1 MWNRSALVEVLC
13 CNFRSGVLLQRL
25 TDLRGAEKSHTRLKS
40 RHHSRN
46 VLQSHIYG
54 WPDSFVNC
62 LTHWLLGQIKRILNP
77 GRAEAAIGRNL
88 PDSSGCQPSK
98 EWKPSRKPLQ
108 PTLWECHCMIA
119 CNPHAAISCV
129 ETSTKAFAALWAW
142 LQSTNCDLRCYPWVS
157 NALIEV
163 SEVLLW
169 AVKISAL
176 PSLDPPQLSN
186 IKYN

>member
-1 MWNRSALVEVLC
+1 MRWLKGWDSEHNVES
-13 CNFRSGVLLQRL
+13 FSSSGSVMLQL
-25 TDLRGAEKSHTRLKS
+25 SIGFYFNDLRGAEKGHTRLKS

-62 LTHWLLGQIKRILNP
+62 LTSWANQKDLESRSCGS
-77 GRAEAAIGRNL
+77 RN
-88 PDSSGCQPSK
+88 
-98 EWKPSRKPLQ
+98 WKKKSQ
-108 PTLWECHCMIA
+108 SQQGNHS
-119 CNPHAAISCV
+119 NPHFGNATAWLHATLMLPFSCV

-176 PSLDPPQLSN
+176 PFLDPPQLSN
-186 IKYN
+186 IMYN